1 MGEAK
6 PLPLSITVQETE
18 EPTSEEQVT
27 VSTNSSVVPR
37 TNNYKRWMRIVLL
50 TVLVLAGQ
58 ATATLLGRL
67 YFEKGGK
74 SQWLVTLMQL
84 SGFPILIL
92 YYCLSSLKKPIVAGS
107 GTSPPASAVVLAL
120 VYVSLG
126 LIVATYCFLYSI
138 GLRYLPLSTYSL
150 ISTSQL
156 AFNAFFSFFLN
167 SQKFTPFIVN
177 SLILLTMSSVLLVS
191 NEDSSTHNRV
201 SRGKYV
207 IGFVC
212 TILASAGNGLDLAL
226 AQFCFRKVIKTNSLP
241 ALMDFV
247 IYQSLVAA
255 SAIAVGL
262 LVSGDWKGLKGEM
275 EEYELGKVSYIMV
288 LVWICI
294 LWQGFAIGST
304 ALLFEV
310 SSLFANSVTVVALPI
325 IPVLAVIFFSDR
337 MGCVKVVAMLLA
349 IWGFIS
355 YVYQHYLDDQ
365 KPNKGEHNTSVNNEA

>member
-1 MGEAK
+1 MGEAE

-18 EPTSEEQVT
+18 DPTSKEQVT

-92 YYCLSSLKKPIVAGS
+92 YYCLSSLKKPTVAGS
-107 GTSPPASAVVLAL
+107 GTSPPASAVVLAS

-126 LIVATYCFLYSI
+126 LIVATYCFLYSV

-191 NEDSSTHNRV
+191 NEDSSTRNRV

-241 ALMDFV
+241 AVMDFV

-255 SAIAVGL
+255 SAIAIGL
-262 LVSGDWKGLKGEM
+262 FVSGDWKGLKGEM

-325 IPVLAVIFFSDR
+325 IPVLAVIFFGDR